1 MAALETPLG
10 TPRTHVGLPLA
21 LVVASALLTGCI
33 TLEKPPSSDELAAQI
48 LPGEAP
54 VPGQFT
60 AGGTTPGPVEAN
72 WLETFADPDLDALV
86 TEAILHN
93 SDLQTAAARVLQAA
107 GYVQAAGG
115 QLYPSVDLLGRGGS
129 GLGDNSG
136 LEGGLLSASWELDVW
151 GRVRYSVRG
160 QKAKYAA
167 SYEDFEYARQSLAA
181 LVAKSWFLATEA
193 MLQRQVVS
201 EMVDAAGR
209 LLDLASQR
217 YRVGAGSELD
227 VASARVNLDTYR
239 DNLRQLDLSRD
250 QALRSLELLVGRYP
264 AAAIETA
271 PVLGT
276 FPSSVPV
283 GLPSE
288 LLERRPDVL
297 AAEQRVAAA
306 FNFTQEAKAARL
318 PRFSLTGSISDL
330 SSEFFVIKNRDNPV
344 WSIGGS
350 VFAPL
355 FSGGELRAKVQIR
368 TAEQME
374 AMAHYVQTALKAFG
388 DVENALS
395 TEFALADREQI
406 LTSAVADSQRALDL
420 AQMRYQ
426 IGSGD
431 LRQVEQ
437 QQLTYQTS
445 RVNLLRVQSERRVQ
459 RVNLHLALGGD
470 FAPAA

>member
-1 MAALETPLG
+1 M
-10 TPRTHVGLPLA
+10 
-21 LVVASALLTGCI
+21 
-33 TLEKPPSSDELAAQI
+33 
-48 LPGEAP
+48 
-54 VPGQFT
+54 
-60 AGGTTPGPVEAN
+60 
-72 WLETFADPDLDALV
+72 
-86 TEAILHN
+86 TEAIAHN
-93 SDLQTAAARVLQAA
+93 ADLQAAAARVEQAA
-107 GYVQAAGG
+107 GYVRAAGG
-115 QLYPSVDLLGRGGS
+115 QLYPSVDLLARGGT

-136 LEGGLLSASWELDVW
+136 LEGGLLSASWEIDVW

-160 QKAKYAA
+160 AKAKYAA
-167 SYEDFEYARQSLAA
+167 SEADFAYARQSLAA

-193 MLQRQVVS
+193 TLQREVAS
-201 EMVDAAGR
+201 DMVDAAAK
-209 LLDLASQR
+209 LLDLAQQR
-217 YRVGAGSELD
+217 LRIGAGNELD
-227 VASARVNLDTYR
+227 VTNARLNLETYR
-239 DNLRQLDLSRD
+239 DNLRQLDLARE

-264 AAAIETA
+264 AAALAAATQ
-271 PVLGT
+271 LGAL
-276 FPSSVPV
+276 PPSVPV

-306 FNFTQEAKAARL
+306 FNLTHEAKAARL

-330 SSEFFVIKNRDNPV
+330 ASEFFVLKNRDNPV
-344 WSIGGS
+344 WSIGGT

-355 FSGGELRAKVQIR
+355 FSGGELKAKVEIR
-368 TAEQME
+368 TAEQKE

-395 TEFALADREQI
+395 SEYALADREQI
-406 LTSAVADSQRALDL
+406 LTSAVTDSQRALDL
-420 AQMRYQ
+420 AEMRYR

-437 QQLTYQTS
+437 QQLAYQSS
-445 RVNLLRVQSERRVQ
+445 RMNLLRVQSERLVQ